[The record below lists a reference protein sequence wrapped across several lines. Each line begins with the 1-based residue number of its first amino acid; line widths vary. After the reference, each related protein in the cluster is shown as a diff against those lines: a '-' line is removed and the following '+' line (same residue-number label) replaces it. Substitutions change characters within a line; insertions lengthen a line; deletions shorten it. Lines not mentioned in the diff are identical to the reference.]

1 MAFGRETDVVRNIL
15 VPVAAL
21 IAAAFIGGL
30 GAVGIWEAVEDDE
43 TQAASTVGRP
53 DQTART
59 ASAAR
64 PSISEIYEQAAPGVV
79 QITTDAGG
87 FGPLGAEQ
95 ATGSG
100 FIIDDEGHIITNH
113 HVVEGAQSVTV
124 RFSDGEEASATVV
137 GSDPSTDIA
146 LLDLEDVDR
155 DLQPL
160 ELGSSE
166 SLEIGDSVV
175 AIGSP
180 FGLQGTVTSGIV
192 SGLDRS
198 IRAPDG
204 FAIDGVIQTDAALN
218 SGNSGGPLL
227 DAEGRVVGVN
237 SQIESRDGGN
247 VGIGYAVPIEIAR
260 EVVDQLREGGEV
272 EHAYL
277 GVRLEDADDGVR
289 LEVVDGSPAD
299 DAGLEDGDVVTAVD
313 GDSVDTVADL
323 RAAVSAK
330 QPGDRVTLE
339 IRRDGDTQTIDI
351 RLGERP
357 STPE

>member
-1 MAFGRETDVVRNIL
+1 VLRRFL

-21 IAAAFIGGL
+21 LAAAFVGGL
-30 GAVGIWEAVEDDE
+30 GAVAIWEAVDDE
-43 TQAASTVGRP
+43 PTQAAAPRETSPSTTTAASRTSVGEVYR
-53 DQTART
+53 R
-59 ASAAR
+59 
-64 PSISEIYEQAAPGVV
+64 AAPGVV
-79 QITTDAGG
+79 EITTEASG
-87 FGPLGAEQ
+87 FGPAGAAQ

-100 FIIDDEGHIITNH
+100 FVIDEEGHIVTNH
-113 HVVEGAQSVTV
+113 HVVEGADSVRV
-124 RFSDGEEASATVV
+124 RFSDGSEAQATVV

-146 LLDLEDVDR
+146 VLELENVDR

-160 ELGSSE
+160 ELGSAE
-166 SLEIGDSVV
+166 SLQIGDPVI

-180 FGLQGTVTSGIV
+180 FGLEGTVTAGIV

-204 FAIDGVIQTDAALN
+204 FTIDGVIQTDAALN

-227 DAEGRVVGVN
+227 DGDGRVVGVN
-237 SQIESRDGGN
+237 AQIESGNGGN
-247 VGIGYAVPIEIAR
+247 VGIGYAVPIETAR
-260 EVVDQLREGGEV
+260 EVVDQLLESGEV

-277 GVRLEDADDGVR
+277 GVRLEEAEDGVR
-289 LEVVDGSPAD
+289 LAEIVDGSPAD
-299 DAGLEDGDVVTAVD
+299 DAGLQAGDVVTEVD
-313 GDSVDTVADL
+313 GQAVETVAEL

-330 QPGDRVTLE
+330 QPGDRVTVQIE
-339 IRRDGDTQTIDI
+339 RGGDTRSIEV